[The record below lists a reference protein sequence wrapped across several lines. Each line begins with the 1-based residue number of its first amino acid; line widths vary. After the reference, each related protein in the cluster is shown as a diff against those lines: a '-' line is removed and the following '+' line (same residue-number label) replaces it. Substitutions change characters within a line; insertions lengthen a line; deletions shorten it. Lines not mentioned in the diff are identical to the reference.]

1 MIRLSFLCGLAGI
14 VLATL
19 LVAWHGLGAVLAA
32 FAGAGIGIL
41 WASAFHLVP
50 MLINAR
56 AWQILIPGRRR
67 PGIAFFTWTVW
78 VREAVNNLLPVARI
92 GGEVVSA
99 RLLMKHGVR
108 KGPTVASLVV
118 DMTLCIVAQ
127 FFFTLL
133 GLALLVH
140 RTSDLEVIG
149 LVALGLAVTVPLLAL
164 LGFVQ
169 RSGFFTLLARI
180 FRTLFGTRFDRIVGG
195 AFALDRAVRVVY
207 RRRERA
213 LACCLWQFLASIV
226 AAGEVW
232 IALRFLGHPISL
244 VDAVLLEA
252 LTQAVASAAFVV
264 PGAIG
269 VQEGGFL
276 VFGSLLGLTP
286 ELALALAL
294 VRRARD
300 LIVFVPALLAWQLS
314 EGRRWLAA
322 AS

>member
-1 MIRLSFLCGLAGI
+1 MLRLSFLCGLAGI
-14 VLATL
+14 VLATT
-19 LVAWHGLGAVLAA
+19 LVAWYGAGAVLAA
-32 FAGAGIGIL
+32 FAGAGVGIL
-41 WASAFHLVP
+41 WTSAFHIVP
-50 MLINAR
+50 MVINAR
-56 AWQILIPGRRR
+56 AWHVLIPGPRR
-67 PGIAFFTWTVW
+67 PSLTFFTWTVW

-99 RLLMKHGVR
+99 RLLMKRGLR
-108 KGPTVASLVV
+108 KGPTIAGLVV

-140 RTSDLEVIG
+140 RTSDEQAIG
-149 LVALGLAVTVPLLAL
+149 LVAIGLVVTVPIVAV

-169 RSGFFTLLARI
+169 RAGLFALLARI
-180 FRTLFGTRFDRIVGG
+180 FRTLFGTKFDRIVGS
-195 AFALDRAVRVVY
+195 AMSLDRAVHVVY
-207 RRRERA
+207 RRRRRA
-213 LACCLWQFLASIV
+213 VACCLLQFLASIV
-226 AAGEVW
+226 AAGESW
-232 IALRFLGHPISL
+232 IALHYLGHPIGF

-269 VQEGGFL
+269 IQEGGFL
-276 VFGSLLGLTP
+276 VFGGLLGLP
-286 ELALALAL
+286 SELALALAL

-300 LIVFVPALLAWQLS
+300 LLIYVPALLAWQLS

>member
-1 MIRLSFLCGLAGI
+1 VIRLSALFGIGGLG
-14 VLATL
+14 LATL
-19 LVAWHGLGAVLAA
+19 LLAYHGIGAVLAA
-32 FAGAGIGIL
+32 AAGAGVGIL
-41 WASAFHLVP
+41 WMSLFHLAP
-50 MLINAR
+50 MIINAR
-56 AWQILIPGRRR
+56 AWQVLIPGRRR
-67 PGIAFFTWTVW
+67 PGLGFFTWTVW

-99 RLLMKHGVR
+99 RLLMKRGIR
-108 KGPTVASLVV
+108 TGPAVASLVV

-133 GLALLVH
+133 GLALLVL

-149 LVALGLAVTVPLLAL
+149 VVALGLVLMLPVLAV
-164 LGFVQ
+164 LGYVQ
-169 RSGFFTLLARI
+169 RAGAFVLLARV
-180 FRTLFGTRFDRIVGG
+180 FRAVFGSRFDRLVGG
-195 AFALDRAVRVVY
+195 AVPLDRAVHVVY

-213 LACCLWQFLASIV
+213 LACCFWQFVASIV

-232 IALRFLGHPISL
+232 IALRFLGHPIAFI
-244 VDAVLLEA
+244 DAVLLEA
-252 LTQAVASAAFVV
+252 LTQAIASAAFVI

-276 VFGSLLGLTP
+276 LFGSLLGLSP

-322 AS
+322 A